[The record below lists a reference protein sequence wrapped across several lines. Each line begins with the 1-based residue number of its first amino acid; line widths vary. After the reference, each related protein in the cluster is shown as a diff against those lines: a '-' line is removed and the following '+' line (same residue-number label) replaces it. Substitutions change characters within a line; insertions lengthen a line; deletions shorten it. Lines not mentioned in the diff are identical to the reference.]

1 MVVVAGEAL
10 VDVIHQPD
18 GTEHTRPGGGPF
30 NTARA
35 LARLGVPVS
44 FLGHLSSDDQGRELA
59 RRLADDGVVTDLA
72 TVGPEPSTVARAYV
86 DGTGSARFEFASA
99 GTSAPELTADMV
111 PAKLDSSVDA
121 LHVGTLGLLLEPMAT
136 TVSSLVERER
146 RRRLIMVDPNVRLGL
161 TEEVGYRERLL
172 NVIRASTVVK
182 ASDSDVAWLYPG
194 ASYREAAETMLD
206 VGPRLVFVT
215 LGTDGAFAAH
225 GELRIHV
232 RAPRV
237 DVVDT
242 IGAGDAFGAGVL
254 AWLHDHDLIDPE
266 LELDGS
272 QLQSA
277 LEYAC
282 RAASLTCARAGAD
295 PPWKREMAQA

>member
-10 VDVIHQPD
+10 IDVIHHPNGIEQ
-18 GTEHTRPGGGPF
+18 TRPGGGPF

-35 LARLGVPVS
+35 LARLGVETA
-44 FLGHLSSDDQGRELA
+44 FLGHLSSDEHGRELA
-59 RRLADDGVVTDLA
+59 RRLVEDGVMTDLV
-72 TVGPEPSTVARAYV
+72 TVGPEPTTVARAYI

-99 GTSAPELTADMV
+99 GTSAPELTMDML
-111 PAKLDSSVDA
+111 PAKLGSSAGA

-136 TVSSLVERER
+136 TLSSLVERER
-146 RRRLIMVDPNVRLGL
+146 GRRLIMVDPNVRLGL
-161 TEEVGYRERLL
+161 ATEVGYRERLL
-172 NVIRASTVVK
+172 NVIGASTVVK

-194 ASYREAAETMLD
+194 ASYREAAESMLD
-206 VGPRLVFVT
+206 AGPRAIFVT
-215 LGTDGAFAAH
+215 LGEDGAFGAY
-225 GELRIHV
+225 GDLRIHV

-242 IGAGDAFGAGVL
+242 IGAGDSFGAGVL
-254 AWLHDHDLIDPE
+254 AWLHDNGLIDPE
-266 LELDGS
+266 LELDGA

-282 RAASLTCARAGAD
+282 KVASLTCARAGAD
-295 PPWKREMAQA
+295 PPSKQEMAQA